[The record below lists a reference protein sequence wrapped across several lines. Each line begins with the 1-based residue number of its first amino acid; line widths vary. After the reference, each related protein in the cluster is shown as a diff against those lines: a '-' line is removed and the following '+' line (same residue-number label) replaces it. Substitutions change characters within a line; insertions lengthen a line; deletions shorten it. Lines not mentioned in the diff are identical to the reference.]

1 MSGSSITHFVYPC
14 SGENLWNKILSGDS
28 AKGWRRQIQS
38 TDCLQL
44 SQSKGRLFDSSDPRE
59 AVRLMREKELSSE
72 PRHACTRKRDI
83 VAESQQ
89 QSEGEQSYVGEDLGA
104 GAAATSSTSA
114 GPVVVGD
121 TTTSTRPRDHD
132 SACGDGRAGDSS
144 AAFHHPT
151 LLQAT
156 AAGELELEAGTRNSK
171 KQLPKEQS
179 HSRGASPT
187 PRGATSQKQCSK
199 KGPPHFRSSSPF
211 LNGEHFMD
219 AIRKPKITPKVIPNA
234 MELTGR
240 ETASDTCI
248 YETSERD
255 RAWSA
260 DVEHRW
266 NRPRLTNFWTHNCES
281 RIEFHACSQV
291 NFDWAI
297 KMQEESL
304 RINGK
309 LARLEVPEHRSSMV
323 YKDYYLNQL
332 YKKKR
337 NDRSAS
343 TVFGDEKQKLDHK
356 HHYHWTDVN
365 KPFTADDVFAP
376 NKEMEARRPTD
387 LVTDFAHHG
396 FPRSDWSVPG
406 RLSAFQQQRKIIPE
420 ANAARQRRKLQ
431 LDAMKQGRLEN
442 TQVYGDNCG
451 DAWHPGKL
459 YLRGYAN

>member
-83 VAESQQ
+83 
-89 QSEGEQSYVGEDLGA
+89 
-104 GAAATSSTSA
+104 
-114 GPVVVGD
+114 
-121 TTTSTRPRDHD
+121 
-132 SACGDGRAGDSS
+132 
-144 AAFHHPT
+144 
-151 LLQAT
+151 
-156 AAGELELEAGTRNSK
+156 
-171 KQLPKEQS
+171 
-179 HSRGASPT
+179 
-187 PRGATSQKQCSK
+187 KQCSK

-365 KPFTADDVFAP
+365 KPFTA
-376 NKEMEARRPTD
+376 
-387 LVTDFAHHG
+387 G
-396 FPRSDWSVPG
+396 
-406 RLSAFQQQRKIIPE
+406 I
-420 ANAARQRRKLQ
+420 
-431 LDAMKQGRLEN
+431 
-442 TQVYGDNCG
+442 
-451 DAWHPGKL
+451 
-459 YLRGYAN
+459 